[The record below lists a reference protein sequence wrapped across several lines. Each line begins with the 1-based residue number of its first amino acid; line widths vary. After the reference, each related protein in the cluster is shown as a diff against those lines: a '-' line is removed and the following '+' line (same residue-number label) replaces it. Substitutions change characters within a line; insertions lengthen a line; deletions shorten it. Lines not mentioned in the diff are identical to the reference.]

1 MTEPAVL
8 IRPIDAAEARARLD
22 ELAEILHASVHAGG
36 SVGFILPHPID
47 EARAFW
53 AAKVLPALEAGGQT
67 LIIAERAGRLVGTVI
82 LDHDGMPNQRHK
94 GDVRKLLVHP
104 DHRRC
109 GLARRLMDA
118 LLTEARRRTLSLL
131 TLDTRTGDPAEA
143 LYQSLGFET
152 TGIIPFFCRDNFT
165 DRLDPTT
172 IMWKR
177 LG

>member
-8 IRPIDAAEARARLD
+8 IRSIDPAEARARLD
-22 ELAEILHASVHAGG
+22 ELADILHACVHAGG
-36 SVGFILPHPID
+36 SVGFILPYSIA

-53 AAKVLPALEAGGQT
+53 ERKVLPALDAGGQT
-67 LIIAERAGRLVGTVI
+67 LFVAERAGRLVGTVI

-94 GDVRKLLVHP
+94 GDVRKMLVHP
-104 DHRRC
+104 DHRRV

-118 LLTEARRRTLSLL
+118 LFTEARKRALTML
-131 TLDTRTGDPAEA
+131 TLDTRTGDPAER

-152 TGIIPFFCRDNFT
+152 TGTIPDFCRDNFS

-177 LG
+177 LA